1 MSRAE
6 IKALAKQQLGG
17 GVFANPWLMA
27 VATVFIMGAI
37 SGLANLIP
45 VVGSIGVLVVAGPLA
60 YGLNYI
66 FLKQA
71 RDRQPV
77 NIGDLF
83 KGFTS
88 DFGDNFLLGFMS
100 GLFIALWSLLFVI
113 PGIVKTYAYSM
124 AYYIK
129 LDHPEYKWRQ
139 CLDQSQAMMKGYK
152 MTLFVQDLSFI
163 GWYIVGSFCL
173 GVGTLWAQA
182 YLTAARAQFY
192 NSLVGWNGTQQQYD
206 PYAGQYQQPQYQQA
220 APQQPQYQQYAP
232 QQPQYQQPA
241 APQYPQYQQPAAPQY
256 PQYQQPA
263 APQYPQYQQPAA
275 PQYPQYQQPVAPQYP
290 QYQQPAAPQYPQY
303 QQPVAPQYPQYQ
315 QPAAPQQPQD
325 QQINP

>member
-17 GVFANPWLMA
+17 GIFQTPWLMA

-71 RDRQPV
+71 RDRQPI

-83 KGFTS
+83 KGFS
-88 DFGDNFLLGFMS
+88 DDFGDNFLLGFMS
-100 GLFIALWSLLFVI
+100 GLFVALWSLLFVI

-192 NSLVGWNGTQQQYD
+192 NSLVGWNASGQQQYQN
-206 PYAGQYQQPQYQQA
+206 PYAGQQQYQYQQPYQQYQYQQPA
-220 APQQPQYQQYAP
+220 APQY
-232 QQPQYQQPA
+232 PQYQQPA

-275 PQYPQYQQPVAPQYP
+275 PQYPQYQQP
-290 QYQQPAAPQYPQY
+290 
-303 QQPVAPQYPQYQ
+303 
-315 QPAAPQQPQD
+315 AAPQQPAE
-325 QQINP
+325 QQNNP

>member
-6 IKALAKQQLGG
+6 LKALARQQLGG
-17 GVFANPWLMA
+17 GIFTNPWLMA
-27 VATVFIMGAI
+27 VLTVFLV
-37 SGLANLIP
+37 SVVTGLANLIP
-45 VVGSIGVLVVAGPLA
+45 LVGAIGVLVVTGPLG

-71 RDRQPV
+71 RDGQPV
-77 NIGDLF
+77 KIADLF
-83 KGFTS
+83 KGFEN

-100 GLFIALWSLLFVI
+100 GLFVALWSLLLVV

-232 QQPQYQQPA
+232 QQPQYQQ
-241 APQYPQYQQPAAPQY
+241 
-256 PQYQQPA
+256 YQQPA

-303 QQPVAPQYPQYQ
+303 QQP
-315 QPAAPQQPQD
+315 AAPQQPQD

>member
-71 RDRQPV
+71 RDGKPIQ
-77 NIGDLF
+77 IGDLF
-83 KGFTS
+83 KGFER

-100 GLFIALWSLLFVI
+100 GLFVALWSMLFVI

-139 CLDQSQAMMKGYK
+139 CLDESQAMMKGYK

-192 NSLVGWNGTQQQYD
+192 NSLVGWNASGQQQYQN
-206 PYAGQYQQPQYQQA
+206 PYAGQQQYQYQQP
-220 APQQPQYQQYAP
+220 YQQY
-232 QQPQYQQPA
+232 QYQQPA
-241 APQYPQYQQPAAPQY
+241 APQYPQYQQPAAPQ
-256 PQYQQPA
+256 QPA
-263 APQYPQYQQPAA
+263 EQQN
-275 PQYPQYQQPVAPQYP
+275 
-290 QYQQPAAPQYPQY
+290 
-303 QQPVAPQYPQYQ
+303 
-315 QPAAPQQPQD
+315 
-325 QQINP
+325 NP